1 MNIRFA
7 AALLVPAMLCAQTP
21 APAPQPARA
30 QGPAWWESAWWSGPL
45 VQNLDLSEA
54 QRKEIRN
61 TVREYRGH
69 LLDLREAA
77 QRTDDD
83 LDAILSTSPLDRRK
97 ASEAI
102 DRLASA
108 RAELT
113 RTISQMTLRLRTILS
128 DEQWQQLQQRA
139 AERRAASK
147 APAPAPAA
155 DPYKAH

>member
-1 MNIRFA
+1 VTRRWLLA
-7 AALLVPAMLCAQTP
+7 AILIPGILWAQP
-21 APAPQPARA
+21 PARA
-30 QGPAWWESAWWSGPL
+30 ARQGPAWWESTWWNGPL
-45 VQNLDLSEA
+45 AQNLDLSEA
-54 QRKEIRN
+54 QRKEIRM

-83 LDAILSTSPLDRRK
+83 LDMLLNASPVDQRK

-102 DRLASA
+102 DRLANA

-113 RTISQMTLRLRTILS
+113 RTISQMTLRLRSILT

-139 AERRAASK
+139 ADRRAGQKQKS
-147 APAPAPAA
+147 APPANLDKQP
-155 DPYKAH
+155 